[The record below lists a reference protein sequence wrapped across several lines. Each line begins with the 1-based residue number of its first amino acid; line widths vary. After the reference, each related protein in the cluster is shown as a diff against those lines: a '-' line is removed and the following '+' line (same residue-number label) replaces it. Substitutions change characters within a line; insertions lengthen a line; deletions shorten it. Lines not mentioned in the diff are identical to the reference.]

1 MRFVV
6 TGEWTKNR
14 LLTVIVWL
22 FLLYTFLFWIT
33 AGAMYF
39 NQMGLSYHSVVVQY
53 LGDEAT
59 FKGPHTYEGMLEQ
72 AHFHLFAMG
81 MLLMTLTHL
90 LLFVPLPQGFKAAL
104 ITAAFSGGLLNEGS
118 GWLVRFVSPRFAY
131 LKIGG
136 FLLLQT
142 SLLVLMIAAAWALF
156 TRAPSAYMQPF
167 TQPRADSDTGP

>member
-6 TGEWTKNR
+6 TGEWTRNR
-14 LLTVIVWL
+14 LLIVIVWL

-39 NQMGLSYHSVVVQY
+39 TKMGLTYQSVVTHY

-59 FKGPHTYEGMLEQ
+59 YRQPHTVEGMIET

-90 LLFVPLPQGFKAAL
+90 LLFVPLPNGLKAWLIAL
-104 ITAAFSGGLLNEGS
+104 AFTGGLVHEAS

-131 LKIGG
+131 AKIAG
-136 FLLLQT
+136 FLTLQI
-142 SLLVLMIAAAWALF
+142 SLLVLMVAAAWALL
-156 TRAPSAYMQPF
+156 TRAPSAYTQPF
-167 TQPRADSDTGP
+167 TPPGDGAPEP

>member
-39 NQMGLSYHSVVVQY
+39 TQMGLTYQSVVVHY
-53 LGDEAT
+53 LGDEAA
-59 FKGPHTYEGMLEQ
+59 FKGPHTFQGMLEQ

-90 LLFVPLPQGFKAAL
+90 LLFVPLPQGLKATL
-104 ITAAFSGGLLNEGS
+104 IVFAFTGGLVNEGS
-118 GWLVRFVSPRFAY
+118 GWLVRFASPRFAY
-131 LKIGG
+131 LKIAG
-136 FLLLQT
+136 FLTLQT
-142 SLLVLMIAAAWALF
+142 SLLVLMVAAAWALL
-156 TRAPSAYMQPF
+156 TRAPSAYTQPF
-167 TQPRADSDTGP
+167 TPPRGGDPAE

>member
-22 FLLYTFLFWIT
+22 FLLYIFLFWLT
-33 AGAMYF
+33 AGAMF
-39 NQMGLSYHSVVVQY
+39 FTQMGLSYQSVIFHY
-53 LGDEAT
+53 LGDESA
-59 FKGPHTYEGMLEQ
+59 FKNPHTFQGMLEQ

-90 LLFVPLPQGFKAAL
+90 LLFVPLPQGFKAVL

-118 GWLVRFVSPRFAY
+118 GWLVRFVSPRFAI
-131 LKIGG
+131 LKIAG
-136 FLLLQT
+136 FLLLQS
-142 SLLVLMIAAAWALF
+142 SLLVLMIAAAWALL
-156 TRAPSAYMQPF
+156 TRAPSAYTRPF
-167 TQPRADSDTGP
+167 IAPPGEGAEPP

>member
-6 TGEWTKNR
+6 TGEWTRNR

-22 FLLYTFLFWIT
+22 FLLYTFLFWVT

-39 NQMGLSYHSVVVQY
+39 TKMGLTYDSVVKHY

-59 FKGPHTYEGMLEQ
+59 YRQPHTYQGMLEL

-90 LLFVPLPQGFKAAL
+90 LLFVPLPHGLKAWLIAL
-104 ITAAFSGGLLNEGS
+104 AFTGGLVHEGS
-118 GWLVRFVSPRFAY
+118 GWLVRFVHPGFAY
-131 LKIGG
+131 VKIAG
-136 FLLLQT
+136 FLTLQV
-142 SLLVLMIAAAWALF
+142 SLLVLMIAAAWALS
-156 TRAPSAYMQPF
+156 TRAPSAYAQPF
-167 TQPRADSDTGP
+167 TQPREGSETP

>member
-6 TGEWTKNR
+6 TGEWTRNR
-14 LLTVIVWL
+14 LLMVIVWL

-39 NQMGLSYHSVVVQY
+39 VDMSLTYQSVVHHY

-59 FKGPHTYEGMLEQ
+59 YRQPHTYKGMLEL

-90 LLFVPLPQGFKAAL
+90 LLFVPLPPTFKAWLIAL
-104 ITAAFSGGLLNEGS
+104 AFSGGLLNEAS
-118 GWLVRFVSPRFAY
+118 GWLVRFVHPGFAY
-131 LKIGG
+131 AKILG
-136 FLLLQT
+136 FLTLQI
-142 SLLVLMIAAAWALF
+142 SLLVLMVSAAWSLF
-156 TRAPSAYMQPF
+156 TRAPSAYAQPF
-167 TQPRADSDTGP
+167 TAPGKDDQPPA